1 MKRYNRLDDIWLPD
15 PLAALRYALFRAE
28 HLGGAWAK
36 VYTIY
41 RDTEVGIRR
50 VPEDQESRTPE
61 VIDLYVRC
69 RTRDPSLRELQLIR
83 ETLMA
88 LGLDVAGERRDPD
101 DRSVRMSLRRLGSAV
116 PA

>member
-28 HLGGAWAK
+28 HRAGAWAT
-36 VYTIY
+36 VYTVY
-41 RDTEVGIRR
+41 RDTEVGIRM
-50 VPEDQESRTPE
+50 VPEDRATRTPE

-69 RTRDPSLRELQLIR
+69 RTRDPGLQELQQIR
-83 ETLMA
+83 QALMV
-88 LGLDVAGERRDPD
+88 LGFDASGERRDQD
-101 DRSVRMSLRRLGSAV
+101 DHSVIMSLRRLGSAV